1 MGIRYENLDDT
12 TRKYMRTES
21 DLGGHYPSPRLNDQG
36 SNAWVGLLNEAI
48 ANHNDDWLGGELV
61 RQGLFK
67 NRESYT
73 RQGKTYARDI
83 NIPHAA
89 LQLAE
94 GEFNRYYL
102 RALCRI
108 AQEKG
113 IDHLVVYRG
122 KAVDNP
128 RPESEAMIGKP
139 IAVEELLTAL
149 RSNDFVTIGDVLKVP
164 GGPNSGLTARL
175 P

>member
-1 MGIRYENLDDT
+1 MGIRYENLDDA
-12 TRKYMRTES
+12 TRKYMRAES
-21 DLGGHYPSPRLNDQG
+21 DLGGHYRSPRLNDQG
-36 SNAWVGLLNEAI
+36 TGAWINLLNEAI
-48 ANHNDDWLGGELV
+48 TSHSDDWLAAELV
-61 RQGLFK
+61 KQGLFK
-67 NRESYT
+67 NRENYT
-73 RQGKTYARDI
+73 RQGKVHTRDI

-108 AQEKG
+108 AQKKG
-113 IDHLVVYRG
+113 GNYLVVYRG

-128 RPESEAMIGKP
+128 RPESEAMIGKH
-139 IAVEELLTAL
+139 ISVEELLEAL